1 MKQIELEA
9 EIKNYRKQ
17 INEAKQEVN
26 RLEGSKRTLLKRL
39 KEEFGYVSM
48 EDAERKLVALKKER
62 DVKYKSFEE
71 KMREIQKVFS
81 VV

>member
-1 MKQIELEA
+1 MKQQELEA

-48 EDAERKLVALKKER
+48 EDAEKKLVALKKER